1 MPSPAPR
8 RGTSL
13 KQQPRRSVSINLTD
27 LLAALGLFLVLE
39 GIAPFLNPRGVK
51 RAFARLLEVQDREL
65 RFAGLGSML
74 VGVIILFW
82 VR

>member
-1 MPSPAPR
+1 VQ
-8 RGTSL
+8 L
-13 KQQPRRSVSINLTD
+13 NLSD

-51 RAFARLLEVQDREL
+51 RAFAKLLEVRDREL
-65 RFAGLGSML
+65 RYAGLGSML
-74 VGVIILFW
+74 VGVLILYL